1 MLVLAGR
8 QLCAAGALPGGDS
21 ALRPSLRTR
30 QRRRPAVRRV
40 RPRGKTLGR
49 KLPAGVHACLP
60 DQHGPQPDCPARSG
74 GATQG
79 AVIPGR
85 VTAEQVG
92 RMFEH
97 ADRPDLWGRQLTGRM
112 CHVLP
117 TNGGSS
123 EPPKAPSGHHCV
135 SVSLP
140 EASTG
145 GTSTS
150 GASTGG
156 ESLFSS
162 MNCDIGFGFATGIPS
177 ASTVAGPLTYAP

>member
-1 MLVLAGR
+1 M
-8 QLCAAGALPGGDS
+8 
-21 ALRPSLRTR
+21 
-30 QRRRPAVRRV
+30 
-40 RPRGKTLGR
+40 
-49 KLPAGVHACLP
+49 
-60 DQHGPQPDCPARSG
+60 
-74 GATQG
+74 
-79 AVIPGR
+79 I
-85 VTAEQVG
+85 
-92 RMFEH
+92 
-97 ADRPDLWGRQLTGRM
+97 
-112 CHVLP
+112 LP

-177 ASTVAGPLTYAP
+177 ASTVAGPLTYAPYAGESGCALCWVAVAPIPASLSCARTAVAASDPAATIVPTIIHLIGFPLSVFRATCPGGFTVGSVGAGTPRGASDPTGDRPVSTSGA